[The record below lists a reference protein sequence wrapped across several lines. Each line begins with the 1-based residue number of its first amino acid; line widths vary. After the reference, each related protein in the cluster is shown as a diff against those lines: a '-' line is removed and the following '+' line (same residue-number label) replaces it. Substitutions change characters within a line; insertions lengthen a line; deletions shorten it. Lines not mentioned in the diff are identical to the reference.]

1 MRLSE
6 AILLGSTVMKPKP
19 GALRFANENSG
30 CALGMAVIASGGTFV
45 RREHPVPETERRTLN
60 VEDVWGAWLLQRVV
74 RPCNCGVP
82 LVLNRLSRKKTVTHP
97 RYPIFH
103 LPREMRVKDIL
114 AHRNK
119 GRAREFLVLWDT
131 GVSTWEK
138 RKYLVDII
146 NGEEIVNRHTYATF
160 PGYGWDFGD
169 GENSVTTPVEIGK
182 GITWKKLYSSH
193 AQAVQVQSGW
203 TFRSM
208 FRPPP

>member
-1 MRLSE
+1 
-6 AILLGSTVMKPKP
+6 MKPKP

-114 AHRNK
+114 AHLFDYHVMQSRDWTLDRLTEWLQPFEPDEPANCS
-119 GRAREFLVLWDT
+119 T
-131 GVSTWEK
+131 GKLQFTSNLDSAFVDAAWERTRQAFESRMRSK
-138 RKYLVDII
+138 RTSEV
-146 NGEEIVNRHTYATF
+146 
-160 PGYGWDFGD
+160 
-169 GENSVTTPVEIGK
+169 
-182 GITWKKLYSSH
+182 
-193 AQAVQVQSGW
+193 
-203 TFRSM
+203 
-208 FRPPP
+208 